1 MLTEEENKNRRIGL
15 AVTVGFHA
23 LLLLAFLFMLAWRP
37 PNPPI
42 PDYGI
47 EINFGMDDTGSG
59 EIQPT
64 EPVNES
70 ESEVDPMPE
79 ESQAEQIVEQE
90 TEVVEEIVEEEVAEE
105 IPVPEVNNVQESPDV
120 VEPEEKETPRE
131 EKKEEVKKE
140 PTQPKVEKT
149 KDETTT
155 GASGKE
161 GKVDEPQ
168 KVSQGDNV
176 SKTGD
181 KGKPEGKID
190 ARALYGNPGG
200 GDGFSFSMDG
210 WTPDFIPKP
219 RDTSNESGRLV
230 FRIKIDDMGEIINVT
245 TIERGVSPAI
255 EKIYKDEI
263 YKLTFSKT
271 SDNNLVAPFSTG
283 TIAFILK
290 SQ

>member
-1 MLTEEENKNRRIGL
+1 MSTREEDKNRRVGI
-15 AVTVGFHA
+15 AVTIGFHA

-47 EINFGMDDTGSG
+47 EINFGMDNTGSG
-59 EIQPT
+59 DIQPT

-70 ESEVDPMPE
+70 ESEVDPLPE
-79 ESQAEQIVEQE
+79 ERQAEQIVEQE
-90 TEVVEEIVEEEVAEE
+90 TEAIEEIAKEEVAEE
-105 IPVPEVNNVQESPDV
+105 IPVPEVSNTELPDV
-120 VEPEEKETPRE
+120 VEPKEKETPKE
-131 EKKEEVKKE
+131 EKEEAVKKE
-140 PTQPKVEKT
+140 PAQPKVEKT

-155 GASGKE
+155 GASGKA
-161 GKVDEPQ
+161 GKVDQPQ
-168 KVSQGDNV
+168 KASQGDNT

-200 GDGFSFSMDG
+200 GDGFSFNMDG

-219 RDTSNESGRLV
+219 EDTSNESGRLV
-230 FRIKIDDMGEIINVT
+230 FRIKIDDMGEIISVT
-245 TIERGVSPAI
+245 TIERGVGPAV
-255 EKIYKDEI
+255 EKIYKDAL

-283 TIAFILK
+283 TITFILK
-290 SQ
+290 SR